1 LVIMTEPNV
10 DPTGQLQDLRHS
22 KPIPIKKTLV
32 IVNNY
37 IVNTTR
43 FLNRF
48 SEIVDEKLIK
58 VSTSLA
64 RLETTLSV
72 LESKLG
78 SVPGLDAT
86 EPPPIPEP
94 VTTTTTT
101 APAAGGEAVAPAAAP
116 AAAPAPEPAGTKV
129 KDHPEYAR
137 YFKLLKLGMPIEQI
151 KLKLSSETDLDPNML
166 ETPDA
171 MVPPSGA
178 APAAQAAAPPP
189 SGDAPMQLENGD
201 ANNPEEPPEPAVMTV
216 KEDPAFKKYF
226 KMLAVGIPP
235 PVVKHK
241 MTMEGFDGSLL
252 DTPNAP
258 SPNAGALEIVAE

>member
-1 LVIMTEPNV
+1 MTEPNV

-22 KPIPIKKTLV
+22 KPMPIKKTLV

-101 APAAGGEAVAPAAAP
+101 ASNEIIQ
-116 AAAPAPEPAGTKV
+116 AGTGTAILLV
-129 KDHPEYAR
+129 ASYRYVHAR
-137 YFKLLKLGMPIEQI
+137 V
-151 KLKLSSETDLDPNML
+151 S
-166 ETPDA
+166 
-171 MVPPSGA
+171 
-178 APAAQAAAPPP
+178 
-189 SGDAPMQLENGD
+189 
-201 ANNPEEPPEPAVMTV
+201 
-216 KEDPAFKKYF
+216 
-226 KMLAVGIPP
+226 VG
-235 PVVKHK
+235 
-241 MTMEGFDGSLL
+241 G
-252 DTPNAP
+252 
-258 SPNAGALEIVAE
+258 